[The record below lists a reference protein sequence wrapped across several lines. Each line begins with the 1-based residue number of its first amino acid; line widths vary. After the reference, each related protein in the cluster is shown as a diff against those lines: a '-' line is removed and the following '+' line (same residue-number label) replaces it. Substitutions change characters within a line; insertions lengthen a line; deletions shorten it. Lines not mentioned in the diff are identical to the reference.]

1 MIFAA
6 RKLQGIGL
14 IMLLTLVALIAYPVS
29 LRVSATRNELQ
40 RVERD
45 IARVR
50 MQNRMIE
57 GDIAVLANARQL
69 DEWNSEYFA
78 FVPPRAGQYLSGER
92 ALAQLRGLR
101 QPNGTA
107 PNAPVLVAMQD
118 EELPASASVDND
130 TGANDPAPASNEQRR
145 AVTNSTLQDMRR
157 TVALI
162 STDIPNAT
170 STARQ

>member
-69 DEWNSEYFA
+69 DEWNNEYFA
-78 FVPPRAGQYLSGER
+78 FVPPQAGQW
-92 ALAQLRGLR
+92 
-101 QPNGTA
+101 
-107 PNAPVLVAMQD
+107 
-118 EELPASASVDND
+118 
-130 TGANDPAPASNEQRR
+130 
-145 AVTNSTLQDMRR
+145 
-157 TVALI
+157 
-162 STDIPNAT
+162 
-170 STARQ
+170 

>member
-1 MIFAA
+1 VIFAA

-69 DEWNSEYFA
+69 DTWNNEYFA
-78 FVPPRAGQYLSGER
+78 FVPPQAGQYLSGER

-107 PNAPVLVAMQD
+107 PTAPVLVAMQAED
-118 EELPASASVDND
+118 ATTPALTDDGD
-130 TGANDPAPASNEQRR
+130 TPESTQTGEQRR
-145 AVTNSTLQDMRR
+145 AVTASTVRDMRR
-157 TVALI
+157 TVALV
-162 STDIPNAT
+162 SDSLPGAV

>member
-69 DEWNSEYFA
+69 DDWNSEYFA
-78 FVPPRAGQYLSGER
+78 FVPPQAGQYLSGER

-101 QPNGTA
+101 RPNGTA
-107 PNAPVLVAMQD
+107 SNAPVLVAMQD
-118 EELPASASVDND
+118 EDAPASASVDGGRADNVEI
-130 TGANDPAPASNEQRR
+130 PSQRR
-145 AVTNSTLQDMRR
+145 DVTNSTVRDMRR
-157 TVALI
+157 TVALV
-162 STDIPNAT
+162 SGDLQGAGA
-170 STARQ
+170 TARQ